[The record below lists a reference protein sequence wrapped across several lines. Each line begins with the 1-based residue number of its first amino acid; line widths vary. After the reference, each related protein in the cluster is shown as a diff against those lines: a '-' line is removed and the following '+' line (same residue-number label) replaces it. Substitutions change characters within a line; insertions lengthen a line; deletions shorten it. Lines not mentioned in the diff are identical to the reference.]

1 MTFEKFPIVIGFELT
16 LACNLRCKHCA
27 SSAGH
32 PRLNELSLDEILNI
46 CDQFPDL
53 LVQEVDFTGGE
64 PLLRTDWYSIAT
76 YLRNLNIP
84 VRIVSNG
91 VLLKDNISRLV
102 DAGIATVGVSLD
114 GLEATHD
121 EIRERPG
128 LFRQII
134 SGVEAALAADIPIA
148 VLTAVN
154 NYNVSELPKLYTI
167 LQRLGVLHW
176 QVQPIFSRGR
186 ARESELNLSES
197 SFLKLGEFVHSHV
210 ASSCG
215 AGGFSMM
222 PADGLGYF
230 TELDTRDRAWQGCGA
245 GISACG
251 ITADG
256 KVKGCLSL
264 PDHLV
269 EGDLRKRDLWSIW
282 FDKTSFIY
290 NRGFSL
296 GDLGEN
302 CTNCEFGE
310 QCRGGCSVMSY
321 TATQQL
327 HNDPYC
333 FHRILSHEQKRGQV
347 NNVASIKT
355 TDKKGGPSDNST
367 SPGKKSTLIK
377 KEN

>member
-1 MTFEKFPIVIGFELT
+1 MEFEGFPIVIGFELT
-16 LACNLRCKHCA
+16 LACNLHCKHCA

-32 PRLNELSLDEILNI
+32 PRLDELSLGEILNI

-64 PLLRTDWYSIAT
+64 PLLRADWPKIAN
-76 YLRNLNIP
+76 YLHKLDIP

-102 DAGIATVGVSLD
+102 DAGIDTVAISID

-121 EIRERPG
+121 YIRGRPG
-128 LFRQII
+128 LFKHII
-134 SGVEAALAADIPIA
+134 SGVEAALEAGIQIAAI
-148 VLTAVN
+148 TAVN
-154 NYNVSELPKLYTI
+154 NYNVHDLPKLYTV
-167 LQRLGVLHW
+167 LQRLGVRHW

-186 ARESELNLSES
+186 AREEELNLSEPY
-197 SFLKLGEFVHSHV
+197 FLELGEFVHSRV
-210 ASSCG
+210 GSCEA
-215 AGGFSMM
+215 AGFNMM
-222 PADGLGYF
+222 PADGIGYF
-230 TELDTRDRAWQGCGA
+230 TELDTRDLAWHGCAA
-245 GISACG
+245 GMSTCG

-256 KVKGCLSL
+256 NVKGCLSL
-264 PDHLV
+264 PDHFV

-282 FDKTSFIY
+282 FDKTSFSY
-290 NRGFSL
+290 TRRFSL

-321 TATQQL
+321 AATQQF

-333 FHRILSHEQKRGQV
+333 FHRILSHRH
-347 NNVASIKT
+347 
-355 TDKKGGPSDNST
+355 KGR
-367 SPGKKSTLIK
+367 
-377 KEN
+377 

>member
-1 MTFEKFPIVIGFELT
+1 MAFERFPIVIGFELT

-32 PRLNELSLDEILNI
+32 PRLNELSLDEILNV

-64 PLLRTDWYSIAT
+64 PLLRADWYRIAT
-76 YLRNLNIP
+76 YLRKLNIP

-121 EIRERPG
+121 RIRERPG

-167 LQRLGVLHW
+167 LQRLGVRHW

-186 ARESELNLSES
+186 AREGELNLSES
-197 SFLKLGEFVHSHV
+197 SFLELGEFIHSHV

-215 AGGFSMM
+215 AVGFSMM

-230 TELDTRDRAWQGCGA
+230 TELDTRDPAWQGCGA
-245 GISACG
+245 GMSTCG

-264 PDHLV
+264 PDHIV

-282 FDKTSFIY
+282 FDKASFIY
-290 NRGFSL
+290 TRGFSL
-296 GDLGEN
+296 GELGEN

-321 TATQQL
+321 AATQQL

-333 FHRILSHEQKRGQV
+333 FHRILSH
-347 NNVASIKT
+347 
-355 TDKKGGPSDNST
+355 GGW
-367 SPGKKSTLIK
+367 PGLLARPGIS
-377 KEN
+377 